1 MPDEERTMIER
12 ELAEI
17 KTMLKTSIEQGKDHE
32 NRLRALEGV
41 NGKKWEQISASVLSA
56 IVLGIVGFILGK
68 FI

>member
-32 NRLRALEGV
+32 NRLRALESV
-41 NGKKWEQISASVLSA
+41 NGKKWENISASILTA
-56 IVLGIVGFILGK
+56 IVVGIVGFFLGK